1 MGGGISSSALSNS
14 FSIQNKHGEVALR
27 FRYLKY
33 LISTAKEQQW
43 QQMKRQ
49 KKTKQT
55 NKQTKNIGLAKYSI
69 IGSPI
74 RPWERRKH
82 INSSESIS

>member
-55 NKQTKNIGLAKYSI
+55 KNIGLAKYSI